1 MIKYGKQELKG
12 GQMMSDEEEFIKR
25 IKRYDYISL
34 TISIIMIGL
43 GLLFVRAIVI
53 RVLETL

>member
-1 MIKYGKQELKG
+1 
-12 GQMMSDEEEFIKR
+12 MMSDEEEFIKR

-53 RVLETL
+53 RVLEIL